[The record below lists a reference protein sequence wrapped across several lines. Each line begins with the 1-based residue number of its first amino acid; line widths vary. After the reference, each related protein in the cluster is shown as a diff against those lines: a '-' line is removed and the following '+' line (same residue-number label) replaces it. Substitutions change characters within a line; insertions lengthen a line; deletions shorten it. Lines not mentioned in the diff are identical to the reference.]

1 MDTLSLGDFILA
13 EMTKRD
19 MSARQFAAFLGV
31 SHATINKF
39 LDFGA
44 KDVGYPSI
52 DFIEKL
58 ALATDTRLST
68 IMGLILPHLAERD
81 GDDPDLDLLARQ
93 FQGLTPTQRK
103 TVFAM
108 VRGLLADEEG

>member
-1 MDTLSLGDFILA
+1 
-13 EMTKRD
+13 
-19 MSARQFAAFLGV
+19 MSA
-31 SHATINKF
+31 T
-39 LDFGA
+39 
-44 KDVGYPSI
+44 PSI

-108 VRGLLADEEG
+108 VRGLLADGKGEG